1 MRPPPSSVTEKALA
15 ASRQCYVT
23 SWYERTALPPSPYLC
38 STGRRVANAAAA
50 VPRTHRAAAP
60 ASGDDRRALKCE
72 AIRLEG
78 RRNRGA
84 PRMPATRPRAPRSS
98 AGSDPDGILGHC
110 GSCRSDRNRPRC
122 CSGPRTCRQLLP
134 EAASI
139 LADTRRQPVL
149 EIAGDLEM
157 KIFGGGCS
165 CGRLAKAAAPA
176 SLSASIVQIHRVL
189 VACSGL
195 LQAQPLGLLIDK
207 LVGIGFE

>member
-1 MRPPPSSVTEKALA
+1 MPPPPLASPSGRPRATRDNDFTSIAGSV
-15 ASRQCYVT
+15 
-23 SWYERTALPPSPYLC
+23 
-38 STGRRVANAAAA
+38 RRSAAAA
-50 VPRTHRAAAP
+50 
-60 ASGDDRRALKCE
+60 
-72 AIRLEG
+72 
-78 RRNRGA
+78 
-84 PRMPATRPRAPRSS
+84 
-98 AGSDPDGILGHC
+98 
-110 GSCRSDRNRPRC
+110 
-122 CSGPRTCRQLLP
+122 GPRTCRQLLP

-195 LQAQPLGLLIDK
+195 LQAQPLGLLIDR
-207 LVGIGFE
+207 LVGIRFEQVDLCLRPISRRQSGGRDQRRAPSAAKFMAIGKLRWSRRIRATRANLEGDER